1 MKEWGQWLT
10 HPAYYLSY
18 HSKVKKK
25 KKGEIDMQTV
35 FSEPGMCVE
44 SRDGRDKAAALNS
57 LQLWLAAR
65 LTAIIVTTKRN
76 C

>member
-1 MKEWGQWLT
+1 
-10 HPAYYLSY
+10 
-18 HSKVKKK
+18 
-25 KKGEIDMQTV
+25 MQTV
-35 FSEPGMCVE
+35 FSEPGMCLE